1 MAKRTARIT
10 IRARPPRVWEG
21 LTDPA
26 LVKQWQWGSALYTDW
41 QVGQDIR
48 FHSDWF
54 GEVSYMQGKVLE
66 VVPYELIRYSILA
79 PASGLEDKPD
89 NYAIMTYTLED
100 HGDATTVT
108 IGLEDH
114 HSRLSD
120 QHTFAENWGT
130 VLALLKVIIE
140 AI

>member
-1 MAKRTARIT
+1 
-10 IRARPPRVWEG
+10 
-21 LTDPA
+21 
-26 LVKQWQWGSALYTDW
+26 
-41 QVGQDIR
+41 
-48 FHSDWF
+48 
-54 GEVSYMQGKVLE
+54 MQGKVLE

-120 QHTFAENWGT
+120 QHTFAENWGAFWPYSKSLSKPSNSRY
-130 VLALLKVIIE
+130 VQYQSINIFR
-140 AI
+140 I